1 MLDHS
6 WGCKCDY
13 CEQDRAQEEA
23 EFEEVARNEREGDAY
38 KKQRERD
45 EEARV
50 RQPIMERLD
59 QIEAKLDKALAK
71 LSSIQN
77 RTGGRW

>member
-13 CEQDRAQEEA
+13 CEQDREQEEA

-38 KKQRERD
+38 KEQRERD

-50 RQPIMERLD
+50 RQPIMERLEPNNLENAID
-59 QIEAKLDKALAK
+59 SIRALRSEAHPPL
-71 LSSIQN
+71 
-77 RTGGRW
+77 